1 MYVIDGMTGVP
12 TSLYRLGY
20 TDAGDDG
27 RFTDDFFQYNNEST
41 SFQELMKNYTFVL
54 RYTGL
59 RWYGDLLPP
68 GQRFYTKTTPEEYH
82 AFWDN
87 AFSKIGEN
95 DNSTMLISGPSLGLN
110 PIGVDFYEMR
120 RRSVRGKSYDYGP
133 YGILV
138 PLMDFYAGS
147 GFLQCSDKSRAEL
160 SDRYL

>member
-1 MYVIDGMTGVP
+1 MYVIDGMSEKP
-12 TSLYRLGY
+12 ASLLRLGY
-20 TDAGDDG
+20 TDTGKDG

-68 GQRFYTKTTPEEYH
+68 GKRFYTKTSQEEYH

-95 DNSTMLISGPSLGLN
+95 DNSTVLISAPNFGLT
-110 PIGVDFYEMR
+110 PVGVDFYEMR
-120 RRSVRGKSYDYGP
+120 RRSIPGQSFDYGP

-138 PLMDFYAGS
+138 PLMDYYSGS
-147 GFLQCSDKSRAEL
+147 GVFHCSDKAREESL
-160 SDRYL
+160 F